1 MAAPG
6 DPPERRMDISFDLQ
20 VRHDSNVARADS
32 IRAAQRGLHRSD
44 QRLTPSI
51 TADIATP
58 LGSHSFG
65 LQGSVGYDFY
75 NHNSQLNRER
85 LALES
90 QLGLNLP
97 VCDTTLTAGISRR
110 QSDLGEVGQLPGVTG
125 TDSVKNAET
134 SKSVGAS
141 FSCGGAFGLR
151 PIASV
156 GYTDARNSNSARDLT
171 DYDSFSY
178 SGGVGYVHPS
188 IGELELFVRRAET
201 RFPNQPRLIGGGK
214 DGYNVMSYGGR
225 FSRSIGSRLRGS
237 VELSYTD
244 LNPRGPIANDFN
256 GLNWAVEL
264 DAQISQRLL
273 IHSALSRSIVSTLT
287 VDSAYHVDT
296 LYLIDASYAINE
308 RLTLKTG
315 FSHLPRRYYNG
326 QTTFGPALT
335 KDHQNV
341 GYATLVYAFSPKINF
356 SFDIGR
362 ETRNA
367 NGNFYDYKNTRA
379 SVGVSYKF

>member
-20 VRHDSNVARADS
+20 ARHDSNVARTSATG
-32 IRAAQRGLHRSD
+32 AAVRGLRRSD

-51 TADIATP
+51 TADILTP
-58 LGSHSFG
+58 LGAQSFG

-85 LALES
+85 LALEA

-110 QSDLGEVGQLPGVTG
+110 QSDLGEVGQIPGVSG

-134 SKSVGAS
+134 IKSVGAS

-156 GYTDARNSNSARDLT
+156 GYTDAKNSNSLRKLT
-171 DYDSFSY
+171 DYNTFSY
-178 SGGVGYVHPS
+178 SGGIGYVHPS
-188 IGELELFVRRAET
+188 IGEIDLFVRRSET
-201 RFPNQPRLIGGGK
+201 RFPNQPLLLTGGE

-225 FSRSIGSRLRGS
+225 FSRDIGSRLRGS

-244 LNPRGPIANDFN
+244 LNPRGPVANDFN
-256 GLNWAVEL
+256 GLNWAVDL
-264 DAQISQRLL
+264 DAQVSQRLQL
-273 IHSALSRSIVSTLT
+273 HGALSRAVVSTLT
-287 VDSAYHVDT
+287 VDSAYHIDT
-296 LYLIDASYAINE
+296 LYLIDVSYAINE
-308 RLTLKTG
+308 RMTFKTG
-315 FSHLPRRYYNG
+315 LSHLPRRYYG
-326 QTTFGPALT
+326 SQTTFGPTLT
-335 KDHQNV
+335 KDYQNV
-341 GYATLVYAFSPKINF
+341 GYATLIYALTPKMKL
-356 SFDIGR
+356 SFDVGR
-362 ETRNA
+362 EIRNA
-367 NGNFYDYKNTRA
+367 NGSFYDYKNTRA
-379 SVGVSYKF
+379 AVGISYKF